1 MDVASAYQDLAAE
14 AAVLRDLIERHPAA
28 AAEAVTPFY
37 NWRVRDTISHMVTID
52 RLARLSMGEPEQFA
66 IELARFA
73 EGIKP
78 TDPAAPRTDVF
89 RRIAAYETSRLDI
102 LSFRQLLA
110 AWEVGLAELG
120 EVAKANS
127 DNPKVSWFGAPM
139 RLGTLL
145 NARQMEV
152 SGYGQDVFD
161 LCRVERPE
169 GDRLRNVAE
178 FAVRTFSF
186 NFSNRGCRPPPIG
199 RAFRWRPHRAPPGS
213 GTKGRQ
219 RAGSKV
225 RPWTSAWW
233 RRSVGMRPI
242 RVCVTPGRRRKPG
255 CASPSASPG
264 RRWTVPRPANAR
276 CPEPHSLL
284 RAPPDQA
291 PSLITV

>member
-1 MDVASAYQDLAAE
+1 
-14 AAVLRDLIERHPAA
+14 
-28 AAEAVTPFY
+28 VTPFY

-186 NFSNRGCRPPPIG
+186 NFSNRGLPAPADRP
-199 RAFRWRPHRAPPGS
+199 RL
-213 GTKGRQ
+213 
-219 RAGSKV
+219 
-225 RPWTSAWW
+225 
-233 RRSVGMRPI
+233 
-242 RVCVTPGRRRKPG
+242 
-255 CASPSASPG
+255 
-264 RRWTVPRPANAR
+264 
-276 CPEPHSLL
+276 SLE
-284 RAPPDQA
+284 A
-291 PSLITV
+291 PSGATWVWNEGSTEGWIEGSAVDFCLVATQRRNAADTRLRHAGPTAETWLRIAQCIAGPPLDGPAPGERALS